1 MLQQPFVT
9 DKAALMQEY
18 DNTGRILEC
27 LENTEWRRAVAVVRH
42 QLMQMHDLQG
52 TLANLRQRTVLEE
65 IELFEIKNLAFLCM
79 ETVKAATT
87 MGIEGILAI
96 PDLKAVFGLLDPD
109 GTGIPTFYIYDSY
122 DDALP
127 ELRRQLKAK
136 QTLLDNCGGSIDEK
150 AELQRQVNA
159 LFEQQNEIQ
168 QRVVADL
175 SQRLTAYCDALTEA
189 FGRMDCHQG
198 YLVRGIFPVIGHVD
212 VAQQGNVFQ
221 ELVQRHC
228 RQRGF
233 IHLRHVGYRPLGQH
247 VFDVRGMAVFDERA
261 DAVEEFFDVGR
272 ARLAFD
278 RVVFLE

>member
-79 ETVKAATT
+79 ETVKAAAT

-96 PDLKAVFGLLDPD
+96 ADLKAVFRLLDPD

-136 QTLLDNCGGSIDEK
+136 QTLLDNSGGSIDEK

-189 FGRMDCHQG
+189 FGRMAYTDFLFAKATLPKAGSC
-198 YLVRGIFPVIGHVD
+198 
-212 VAQQGNVFQ
+212 A
-221 ELVQRHC
+221 
-228 RQRGF
+228 
-233 IHLRHVGYRPLGQH
+233 
-247 VFDVRGMAVFDERA
+247 
-261 DAVEEFFDVGR
+261 
-272 ARLAFD
+272 ARRLPTAAAPSPHSGTHACASAT
-278 RVVFLE
+278 RNWGCATSRWT